1 MTSLIHGY
9 EYDIF
14 ISYRQ
19 KDNKYDGWVTEFVD
33 NLKRELEAT
42 FKEEVSVYF
51 DINPHDGLLETHDV
65 DASLKEKLKCLVFIP
80 IISRTYCDPKS
91 FAWEHEFKAFVEEA
105 SKDPF
110 GLKVRLPN
118 GNVASR
124 VLPVRIH
131 DLDPADIKLCE
142 SVLGGVL
149 RGVEFIY
156 KEPGVNKP
164 LTSEDDEKKNLNKTK
179 YRIQI
184 NKIANAIK
192 EIVSGLM
199 AGEVVSG
206 KEKAE
211 LQLPWEEVKKEK
223 REPEKKNQ
231 AGSKK
236 RRMLSAFFSII
247 ILALLI
253 AIYAYPKIF
262 KRGALEKQRPSG
274 EKISIAVLPFKNMT
288 RDTIWN
294 FWQDG
299 IQFNL
304 ISSLS
309 NIRELRVIQKDN
321 INTVFHA
328 RGITQNNPLTTGLA
342 GTISQNLDADIFVYG
357 SIQQAGPAIRVDA
370 QLIDTKTKEVL
381 KSFSLDRPST
391 EKDIIQIVD
400 TLSQRIRSFLVISKL
415 IKEVYPDIQI
425 DPLSTN
431 SPEAFRYFIYG
442 SNSMS
447 NGDWNKS
454 REWYLKALE
463 IDSNFFEASAELYFM
478 YQNSGMFDQSLRLL
492 FKFYNRKEKMSP
504 VHQITLNWM
513 YMNWFG
519 SPGEKI
525 KCLRQVEE
533 NDDQNMSYPYMIG
546 IYYSELNEYDRAIT
560 EFKKAIDL
568 GNKWGIKYSW
578 AFPALGET
586 YHKMG
591 KYNDEKKLYMKVEQD
606 NPDNS
611 EISFSWLIRNHA
623 ALSLFEKDT
632 VAANKYIAR
641 YINIC
646 KENSTSEADIATGLA
661 QAYRDAGFLDKSEK
675 YFRKA
680 LAIEPE
686 NTHRMNRLAWFLIDK
701 ERNIEEGLALVDK
714 ALNLSP
720 DKYTYFWLMDIRG
733 WGLYKQGKF
742 KESLE
747 LFEKIW
753 EQRPKYDYDVYLH
766 LEEVRNA
773 VASSK

>member
-1 MTSLIHGY
+1 MASLIPGY

-51 DINPHDGLLETHDV
+51 DFNPHDGLLETHDV
-65 DASLKEKLKCLVFIP
+65 DASLKEKLRCLVFIP

-91 FAWEHEFKAFVEEA
+91 FAWEHEFRAFVDLA
-105 SKDPF
+105 SKDLF
-110 GLKVRLPN
+110 GLKVKLPN
-118 GNVASR
+118 GNVANR

-131 DLDPADIKLCE
+131 DLDKDDIKLCE

-164 LTSEDDEKKNLNKTK
+164 LSSEDDEKKNLNKTK

-192 EIVSGLM
+192 EIISGLM

-206 KEKAE
+206 KEKTE
-211 LQLPWEEVKKEK
+211 PQLPWEEIKKEK
-223 REPEKKNQ
+223 KILVREKPVV
-231 AGSKK
+231 SKMAK
-236 RRMLSAFFSII
+236 QLFGILSIVIVAV
-247 ILALLI
+247 LAARFL
-253 AIYAYPKIF
+253 YPKLF
-262 KRGALEKQRPSG
+262 NNNEKRSSSGARV
-274 EKISIAVLPFKNMT
+274 SIAVMPFKNMT

-381 KSFSLDRPST
+381 KSFSLDRPSI
-391 EKDIIQIVD
+391 EKNIIQIVD

-415 IKEVYPDIQI
+415 IKEEYPDIQI
-425 DPLSTN
+425 DPLSTK
-431 SPEAFRYFIYG
+431 SPEAFRYFIHG

-447 NGDWNKS
+447 NGDWPKA
-454 REWYLKALE
+454 RDWYLKALTV
-463 IDSNFFEASAELYFM
+463 DSNFFDASAELFFM
-478 YQNSGMFDQSLRLL
+478 YENSGMPDQSEQLL
-492 FKFYNRKEKMSP
+492 LKLSRKKNQMSMI
-504 VHQITLNWM
+504 HQLGLNWM
-513 YMNWFG
+513 YASRFE
-519 SPGEKI
+519 SPGEQI
-525 KCLRQVEE
+525 KCLRPIQEI
-533 NDDQNMSYPYMIG
+533 DDQNLSYPYLIG
-546 IYYSELNEYDRAIT
+546 NCYKRMNQYDKAII
-560 EFKKAIDL
+560 EFKKAIEL

-578 AFPALGET
+578 AYPALGET
-586 YHKMG
+586 YHKTG
-591 KYNDEKKLYMKVEQD
+591 RYSEEKKLYKKVEKD

-623 ALSLFEKDT
+623 TLSLSENDT
-632 VAANKYIAR
+632 VTANKYIAR

-646 KENSTSEADIATGLA
+646 KNNSSSEAEIATGLA
-661 QAYRDAGFLDKSEK
+661 QAYRDAGILDKSEG

-680 LAIEPE
+680 LSLEPK
-686 NTHRMNRLAWFLIDK
+686 NSYRMNRLAWFLIDK

-720 DKYTYFWLMDIRG
+720 DKYNYFWCMDIKG
-733 WGLYKQGKF
+733 WGLYKQGKY

-766 LEEVRNA
+766 LEEVRKA
-773 VASSK
+773 AGRQK

>member
-1 MTSLIHGY
+1 MASLIPGY

-42 FKEEVSVYF
+42 FKEEISVYF

-65 DASLKEKLKCLVFIP
+65 DASLKEKLQCLIFIP

-91 FAWEHEFKAFVEEA
+91 FAWEHEFVAFVEQA
-105 SKDPF
+105 LKDQF
-110 GLKVRLPN
+110 GLKVKLPN
-118 GNVASR
+118 GNVANR

-131 DLDPADIKLCE
+131 DLDKDDIKLCE
-142 SVLGGVL
+142 SVLEGVL

-192 EIVSGLM
+192 EIISGLI

-211 LQLPWEEVKKEK
+211 PQLPWEEVKKEK
-223 REPEKKNQ
+223 RILEKKKPV
-231 AGSKK
+231 GSKK
-236 RRMLSAFFSII
+236 RLMQSGVFSII

-262 KRGALEKQRPSG
+262 KRGVLEKHRPSG

-321 INTVFHA
+321 INTVFHGT
-328 RGITQNNPLTTGLA
+328 GITQNNPLTAGLA
-342 GTISQNLDADIFVYG
+342 GTISKNLDADVFVYG
-357 SIQQAGPAIRVDA
+357 SIVQAGPAIRVDA
-370 QLIDTKTKEVL
+370 QLIDIKTKEVL

-391 EKDIIQIVD
+391 EKNIIQIVD
-400 TLSQRIRSFLVISKL
+400 TLSQKIRSFLVISKL

-425 DPLSTN
+425 DPLTTN

-442 SNSMS
+442 GNSMS
-447 NGDWNKS
+447 NGDWNKA
-454 REWYLKALE
+454 REWYLKSIE

-478 YQNSGMFDQSLRLL
+478 YQNSGMYDQSLNLL

-533 NDDQNMSYPYMIG
+533 NDDQNLSYPYEIG
-546 IYYSELNEYDRAIT
+546 KFYGELKEYDKAIT
-560 EFKKAIDL
+560 EYKKAIDL

-591 KYNDEKKLYMKVEQD
+591 KYDDEKKLYKKVEQD
-606 NPDNS
+606 NPDHS
-611 EISFSWLIRNHA
+611 SIAFSWLIRNHA
-623 ALSLFEKDT
+623 TLLLAEKDS
-632 VAANKYIAR
+632 AEANRYIAEF
-641 YINIC
+641 ISIL
-646 KENSTSEADIATGLA
+646 KENSSSEADIATGLA
-661 QAYRDAGFLDKSEK
+661 QAYREAGLLYKSEG

-680 LAIEPE
+680 LSLEPE
-686 NTHRMNRLAWFLIDK
+686 NPDRMNNLAWFLIDK
-701 ERNIEEGLALVDK
+701 ERNINEGLELVEK
-714 ALNLSP
+714 TLKLYH
-720 DKYTYFWLMDIRG
+720 DKYWYFWLMDTKG
-733 WGLYKQGKF
+733 WGLYKQGKN
-742 KESLE
+742 KEALE

-753 EQRPKYDYDVYLH
+753 EQRPSYDYGVYLH
-766 LEEVRNA
+766 LEEVKKA
-773 VASSK
+773 VAGQK